1 MNDVEGSFDWVSA
14 RYTSCSIEN
23 LFDKLRLSVKND
35 VEIRQGLRK
44 QLQFHGYQ
52 YGFSFASN
60 DNQFSVTV
68 RQKRGPVKVATFKLD
83 KNRIVVFD
91 ENDKEF
97 LSAKATLDKNR
108 QCRFAVGDE
117 ELEDWQFRQKA
128 LEAVLFGD
136 FDE

>member
-1 MNDVEGSFDWVSA
+1 MNEGEGSFDWVSA
-14 RYTSCSIEN
+14 RHLCSVEN

-44 QLQFHGYQ
+44 PVQEFGYQ

-60 DNQFSVTV
+60 GRAFSVTV
-68 RQKRGPVKVATFKLD
+68 RQSKGVTKIATFKLD
-83 KNRIVVFD
+83 KNRIIVSD
-91 ENDKEF
+91 ETDKEF